1 MSASPF
7 LDDKGNEI
15 PVISALGTL
24 VLYARQLP
32 LPVHFTEEVMES
44 RLSRMRAR
52 VRACM
57 HTRHNHPRVTAVS
70 PGIIHTSPSASPQR
84 AFL

>member
-57 HTRHNHPRVTAVS
+57 HATQA
-70 PGIIHTSPSASPQR
+70 HTHHTHAR
-84 AFL
+84 THMHA